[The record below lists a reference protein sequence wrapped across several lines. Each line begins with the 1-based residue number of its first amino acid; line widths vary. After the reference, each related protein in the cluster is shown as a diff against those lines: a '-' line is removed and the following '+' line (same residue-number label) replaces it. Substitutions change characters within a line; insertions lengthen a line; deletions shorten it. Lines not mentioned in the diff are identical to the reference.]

1 MIDAVTHFM
10 SLILHCVC
18 VKCLE
23 KSKLKRTLQH
33 TSSSNL
39 APPSDLLQTHVPPR
53 TFTLPTRSF

>member
-1 MIDAVTHFM
+1 MSDAVTHFM

-18 VKCLE
+18 VK
-23 KSKLKRTLQH
+23 SKLKRTLQH
-33 TSSSNL
+33 TTSSNL